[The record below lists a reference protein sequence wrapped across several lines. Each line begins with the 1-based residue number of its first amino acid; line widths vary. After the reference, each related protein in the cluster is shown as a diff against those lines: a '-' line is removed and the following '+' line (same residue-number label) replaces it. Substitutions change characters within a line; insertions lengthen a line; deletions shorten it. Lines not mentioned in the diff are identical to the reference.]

1 MKLRPIVQDLPPV
14 PLRLKLPGELHAAL
28 ARYAEYYR
36 HEHGAP
42 IEVPALMVE
51 MLRTFLA
58 TDRDFRGWQRNGQGT
73 AEAAAER
80 AGEIGGSAEAGRGR
94 DRAR

>member
-14 PLRLKLPGELHAAL
+14 PVRLKLPGELHAAL

-36 HEHGAP
+36 HEHGAG

-51 MLRTFLA
+51 MVRTFLA

-73 AEAAAER
+73 A
-80 AGEIGGSAEAGRGR
+80 GPAEATGKT
-94 DRAR
+94 AE